1 MPLLVEKYRPQTL
14 EELVGFVPTFSIDES
29 LPHLLLFGPPGVGKT
44 TFAKIVANILK
55 CDYIILNSSE
65 ERGIDV
71 IREKVKTFACT
82 QSTDKNIKLIILDEA
97 DATTGDAQN
106 SLRNLMETYSSN
118 CRFILTANYP
128 TKIIDPIQ
136 SRCVKVD
143 FSNINKSDIVKR
155 LEFICKQESIPF
167 EHAALE
173 KIVERNGSDLRSSI
187 NKLEEL
193 KTGVVLNKLNNETKV
208 AMAVFAFI
216 SKNDFINARQTY
228 LDNNPDNEQFLKDIY
243 EVIFNSENAIEYK
256 KMAILEI
263 CEAYKSLKVGS
274 WPQIVIEAMLVKI
287 ITG

>member
-1 MPLLVEKYRPQTL
+1 MPLLVEKYRPTTL
-14 EELVGFVPTFSIDES
+14 DNLIGFVPTFSIDES

-44 TFAKIVANILK
+44 TFAKIIINMLK

-82 QSTDKNIKLIILDEA
+82 QSRDKNIKIIIMDEA
-97 DATTGDAQN
+97 DATTADAQN

-143 FSNINKSDIVKR
+143 FSNINKNDIINR
-155 LEFICKQESIPF
+155 LEFICNKENIPF
-167 EHAALE
+167 ERVALE
-173 KIVERNGSDLRSSI
+173 KIVERNGSDIRSSI

-193 KTGVVLNKLNNETKV
+193 KTGVLLDKLNNEIT
-208 AMAVFAFI
+208 AAARVFEFI
-216 SKNDFINARQTY
+216 VKNDFINARQMY
-228 LDNNPDNEQFLKDIY
+228 LDYNPDNEQFLKDIY
-243 EVIFNSENAIEYK
+243 EVVFNSENTLDYK

-274 WPQIVIEAMLVKI
+274 WPQIVIESLFVKMI
-287 ITG
+287 PR

>member
-287 ITG
+287 ITR